1 VDLVQPDTEPLSPEA
16 IATILTGSLS
26 LMHDDVDADR
36 SDAASVAS
44 HTERTSDAQEKI
56 NQRAADR
63 VSQHRAKVDESQR
76 KMALNA
82 DSEDA
87 EGLQLFRS
95 AYSYWSR
102 LAGRKHP

>member
-1 VDLVQPDTEPLSPEA
+1 
-16 IATILTGSLS
+16 
-26 LMHDDVDADR
+26 
-36 SDAASVAS
+36 
-44 HTERTSDAQEKI
+44 
-56 NQRAADR
+56 
-63 VSQHRAKVDESQR
+63 
-76 KMALNA
+76 MALNA